1 MAIRVWWFCQ
11 TSSQASQAR
20 RPLQEGQLRKA
31 VGALAGAGGESRVA
45 DGHRLADQVPRNART
60 DHLQGLVE
68 WAAEFADGAVQPE
81 AQHGLGQG
89 ARLCLAQAVGGAH
102 VGVGQVQLQVPG
114 AKGLQAVGEGAA
126 QLL

>member
-68 WAAEFADGAVQPE
+68 WAAEFA
-81 AQHGLGQG
+81 
-89 ARLCLAQAVGGAH
+89 GGAH
-102 VGVGQVQLQVPG
+102 VGVGQVQLQVLG